1 MCVCACL
8 TVREV
13 KVRQIPPKPLKETAM
28 KMRAESTGGGK
39 GGGAEGGKRRQED
52 RVSEIYVCSV
62 M

>member
-1 MCVCACL
+1 
-8 TVREV
+8 VREV

-39 GGGAEGGKRRQED
+39 GGGRR
-52 RVSEIYVCSV
+52 RPLSEIYVCSV